1 MKERIKSVVEKLMGN
16 HILALSIGFVY
27 LWFGT
32 LKFFPGMSPA
42 EELAKNTIQG
52 LTLGWLP
59 DETSIVLLAALE
71 VMIGLLLVLNIF
83 RKQVIFVAMGHMVLT
98 FTPMLFFPME
108 SFKEAPLVPTLL
120 GQYIGKNVIILCALI
135 TLVRKHKQISPM
147 EKIED

>member
-1 MKERIKSVVEKLMGN
+1 MRERIKNIVEKLMGN

-52 LTLGWLP
+52 LTFGWLP
-59 DETSIVLLAALE
+59 DETSIVLLATLE
-71 VMIGLLLVLNIF
+71 VMIGLLLMLNIF
-83 RKQVIFVAMGHMVLT
+83 RKQVIFVAMGHIALT

-135 TLVRKHKQISPM
+135 TLVRKHKRIIPPV
-147 EKIED
+147 